1 MRERRTPDPT
11 SHPAGPAD
19 EEPGRA
25 ERDLEVLARVGRK
38 LLGTVDLDH
47 QLSLALK
54 VAGEALGANRSSVM
68 LLDEATQRLEIRC
81 SQGLP
86 PESITASVAL
96 GEGIAGWVAE
106 HNQPF
111 ILHGKVSDPRFEGVD
126 PTIDSSLCLPLAV
139 DGRVLGVLNLTRRP
153 GARYTS
159 EDLRL
164 ASSIADLASLAVE
177 KAYLYSALRDREQR
191 LTRLLGEAVD
201 AQEVERRRIAGEM
214 SDGFLQALT
223 GLFLQTEISRVGLGQ
238 AAAPEAVAALSSI
251 QEAIEHASDELRQ
264 VILRVCPSPVGEL
277 GLAPSLEAMLSEVC
291 EASAIEGHF
300 DNRSGA
306 ARLPAPVETILYRI
320 AQEAL
325 HQVVKHAEAHEVW
338 IALERS
344 RDRTRAW
351 VKLSVRD
358 DGHGYP
364 DDPDNAAEQG
374 GIGLGTIRDR
384 VAMAGGSLQL
394 ASTQGGSTLEA
405 TIPLSGF

>member
-1 MRERRTPDPT
+1 MI
-11 SHPAGPAD
+11 
-19 EEPGRA
+19 
-25 ERDLEVLARVGRK
+25 ARVGRK

-54 VAGEALGANRSSVM
+54 LAGEALGANRSSVM
-68 LLDEATQRLEIRC
+68 LLDETTHRLGIRC

-177 KAYLYSALRDREQR
+177 KAHLYAALRDRQSR
-191 LTRLLGEAVD
+191 LTQLLSAAVD
-201 AQEVERRRIAGEM
+201 AQEVERRRITGEL

-223 GLFLQTEISRVGLGQ
+223 GLFLQSEIARVSLGQ
-238 AAAPEAVAALSSI
+238 SAAPEAFVALGSI

-264 VILRVCPSPVGEL
+264 VILRVCPTPVPGR
-277 GLAPSLEAMLSEVC
+277 GLAPSLEAMLGEVC
-291 EASAIEGHF
+291 AASALEGHF
-300 DNRSGA
+300 ENHTGT
-306 ARLPAPVETILYRI
+306 ARLPAPVETILFRI

-325 HQVVKHAEAHEVW
+325 HHVVRHAEAHQVW
-338 IALERS
+338 IALDRS
-344 RDRTRAW
+344 PDRTPAW

-358 DGHGYP
+358 DGHGYAAEP
-364 DDPDNAAEQG
+364 EAEDDPAG
-374 GIGLGTIRDR
+374 LGLGTIRDR
-384 VAMAGGSLQL
+384 LAMAGGSLQL
-394 ASTQGGSTLEA
+394 ASTKTGSSLEA

>member
-1 MRERRTPDPT
+1 MKETHH
-11 SHPAGPAD
+11 S

-25 ERDLEVLARVGRK
+25 ERDLEVLARVGRR
-38 LLGTVDLDH
+38 LLGSVDLDH

-54 VAGEALGANRSSVM
+54 LAGEALGANRSSVM
-68 LLDEATQRLEIRC
+68 LLNGETHRLEIRC

-86 PESITASVAL
+86 PESIATSVAPR
-96 GEGIAGWVAE
+96 EGIAGWVAE

-139 DGRVLGVLNLTRRP
+139 EGRVLGVLNLTRRP

-223 GLFLQTEISRVGLGQ
+223 GLFLQTEIARVSLGQ
-238 AAAPEAVAALSSI
+238 AAAPEAVAALSTI
-251 QEAIEHASDELRQ
+251 QQAIEHASDELRQ
-264 VILRVCPSPVGEL
+264 LILRVCPSPVGEL
-277 GLAPSLEAMLSEVC
+277 GLAPSLQAMLSEVC
-291 EASAIEGHF
+291 AASALQGHF
-300 DNRSGA
+300 ENRTGA
-306 ARLPAPVETILYRI
+306 ARLPAAVETILFRI

-325 HQVVKHAEAHEVW
+325 YHVARHAEAHQVW
-338 IALERS
+338 VALDRS
-344 RDRTRAW
+344 PDPAPAW

-364 DDPDNAAEQG
+364 ADPDTEDEPG
-374 GIGLGTIRDR
+374 GASLGTIRER
-384 VAMAGGSLQL
+384 LAMAGGSLEL
-394 ASTQGGSTLEA
+394 ASTQSGSTLEA